1 MALEIECYT
10 YAYAI
15 SLYPA
20 SCRGGESGPSTA
32 WRGTVWQG
40 TVCLTQSA
48 LAQNS
53 ADGTA
58 ASDSDTENAPLR
70 IEVPLEAPDAESQAR
85 RSAYKGCY
93 DWATALLESQRQVD
107 SDRGL
112 GSLLGSDYQEF
123 HSPASNQSNS
133 FELRRVRM
141 VERCMRERQA
151 EQENP

>member
-1 MALEIECYT
+1 MRFPFILLLAV
-10 YAYAI
+10 AV
-15 SLYPA
+15 SLGLA
-20 SCRGGESGPSTA
+20 QLGGPQFA
-32 WRGTVWQG
+32 
-40 TVCLTQSA
+40 LTQSA

-53 ADGTA
+53 ADGTAGTVA

>member
-1 MALEIECYT
+1 MRFPFILLLAV
-10 YAYAI
+10 AV
-15 SLYPA
+15 SLGLA
-20 SCRGGESGPSTA
+20 QLGGA
-32 WRGTVWQG
+32 QFA
-40 TVCLTQSA
+40 LTQSA
-48 LAQNS
+48 LAQSS

-58 ASDSDTENAPLR
+58 GTVATSDSDTENAPLR

>member
-1 MALEIECYT
+1 MRFSFILLLAVVV
-10 YAYAI
+10 
-15 SLYPA
+15 SLGLA
-20 SCRGGESGPSTA
+20 QLGGA
-32 WRGTVWQG
+32 QFA
-40 TVCLTQSA
+40 LTQSA
-48 LAQNS
+48 LAQTS

-58 ASDSDTENAPLR
+58 DTATGSDSDSESAPLR
-70 IEVPLEAPDAESQAR
+70 IEVPLEAPSAESEAR

-93 DWATALLESQRQVD
+93 DWATALLESQWQVD

-123 HSPASNQSNS
+123 HSDYYSLHATTSNQGDA

-151 EQENP
+151 EQDNP

>member
-1 MALEIECYT
+1 MRFPFILLLAV
-10 YAYAI
+10 AV
-15 SLYPA
+15 SLGLA
-20 SCRGGESGPSTA
+20 QLGGAQFDGPQFA
-32 WRGTVWQG
+32 
-40 TVCLTQSA
+40 LTQSA
-48 LAQNS
+48 LAQSS